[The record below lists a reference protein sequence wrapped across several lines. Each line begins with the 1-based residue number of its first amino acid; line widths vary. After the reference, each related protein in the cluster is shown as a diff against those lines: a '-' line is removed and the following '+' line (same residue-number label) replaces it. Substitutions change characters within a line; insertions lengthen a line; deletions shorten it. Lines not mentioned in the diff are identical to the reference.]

1 MGLWLPCTIPEATL
15 YFFEHNQTQES
26 NWTLAIHIF
35 LSFLE
40 AVGAGA
46 AACRPPR
53 RGPAAA
59 ELRGD
64 EGHARI
70 WVSGREWGPSALVL
84 HLLRDQSRK
93 RRHFLTPG
101 KLLHPLWAKAAGAPQ
116 PNRPLLSRRRT
127 GSHGSCGLPLSCCA
141 GALSRAPGGG
151 ITNGWEQAGGR
162 WAGPLLLGRRPAH
175 FRRAALPGEGAWPGS
190 EVWLVQATKE
200 TTIDRQGCSDHGVQR
215 SPRADAALGTDTRQR
230 CAVPAAPPGGRRPG

>member
-59 ELRGD
+59 EPRGGVTSTL
-64 EGHARI
+64 EGEDLELFL
-70 WVSGREWGPSALVL
+70 SY
-84 HLLRDQSRK
+84 
-93 RRHFLTPG
+93 RR
-101 KLLHPLWAKAAGAPQ
+101 
-116 PNRPLLSRRRT
+116 
-127 GSHGSCGLPLSCCA
+127 
-141 GALSRAPGGG
+141 GGG
-151 ITNGWEQAGGR
+151 QWHQA
-162 WAGPLLLGRRPAH
+162 
-175 FRRAALPGEGAWPGS
+175 
-190 EVWLVQATKE
+190 V
-200 TTIDRQGCSDHGVQR
+200 
-215 SPRADAALGTDTRQR
+215 
-230 CAVPAAPPGGRRPG
+230 